1 VGLSV
6 CSGPVEA
13 LVALIEGAVALPTRG
28 ARAVVELAAP
38 CSLHNLQAVALHD
51 PQAVV
56 DMAASQASGR
66 SGPVEPVRDEEAL
79 DEAAPCPLSE
89 KVRNYA
95 AVSDLPDLQEVGR

>member
-1 VGLSV
+1 VELSV
-6 CSGPVEA
+6 CSEPVGA
-13 LVALIEGAVALPTRG
+13 LVALIEGAVELPTMA
-28 ARAVVELAAP
+28 ARAVVEPAAP

-56 DMAASQASGR
+56 DMAAPQVSGR
-66 SGPVEPVRDEEAL
+66 SGPVEPVRREEAL
-79 DEAAPCPLSE
+79 DEAAPYPLTE